1 MDTFTKNQTSVHYTS
16 NILRC
21 EACNKKTSY
30 VLDVLG
36 NMIYCQQCFYNNLW
50 KLLDNTE
57 YIEVRRV
64 ETVFIEWKKMKAERD
79 KMTYT
84 LRYKI
89 LKRDNFKC
97 VLCGGNDRLEI
108 DHILPV
114 SKWWK
119 TIEKNLQTL
128 CFPCNRGKSNS

>member
-1 MDTFTKNQTSVHYTS
+1 M
-16 NILRC
+16 
-21 EACNKKTSY
+21 
-30 VLDVLG
+30 
-36 NMIYCQQCFYNNLW
+36 
-50 KLLDNTE
+50 
-57 YIEVRRV
+57 

>member
-1 MDTFTKNQTSVHYTS
+1 
-16 NILRC
+16 
-21 EACNKKTSY
+21 
-30 VLDVLG
+30 
-36 NMIYCQQCFYNNLW
+36 
-50 KLLDNTE
+50 
-57 YIEVRRV
+57 
-64 ETVFIEWKKMKAERD
+64 MKAERD

-114 SKWWK
+114 SK
-119 TIEKNLQTL
+119 
-128 CFPCNRGKSNS
+128 